1 MDFELSED
9 QQLLGRSAR
18 DFLAAAGLPG
28 LLRELRS
35 PEAGGHSATVWQAI
49 TELGWP
55 GLALPEDVGGGGGTF
70 LDLAALLE
78 ETGRALLP
86 RTFSGTVAAALVIDR
101 HGSEGQ
107 RAALLP
113 DLVGGRRIV
122 ALAVDGRG
130 GPGPDRRPSVEV
142 TREGGRVHL
151 SGGPVLV
158 PHASVA
164 DWLLVV
170 VRGAHGAA
178 GAAGSMATA
187 WVMVPADQ
195 PGVSRQVLRGFGN
208 DGLGRVRFEDVTLGE
223 DALLGCPGQG
233 GADDLPGALEVVVA
247 LLAVEMAGGAS
258 AVLERTVAYVKER
271 IQFDRPIGSFQAVQ
285 HAVADCAMAADAAR
299 YAAFQA
305 VWELDRSGRAPVE
318 VAIAKVA
325 AGDAF
330 KKATMAAHEL
340 HGGAGYVTDHDLH
353 LYSER
358 AQVDDLTFGTRDDY
372 LALLASGSRSTP

>member
-1 MDFELSED
+1 
-9 QQLLGRSAR
+9 
-18 DFLAAAGLPG
+18 
-28 LLRELRS
+28 
-35 PEAGGHSATVWQAI
+35 
-49 TELGWP
+49 
-55 GLALPEDVGGGGGTF
+55 
-70 LDLAALLE
+70 
-78 ETGRALLP
+78 
-86 RTFSGTVAAALVIDR
+86 
-101 HGSEGQ
+101 
-107 RAALLP
+107 
-113 DLVGGRRIV
+113 
-122 ALAVDGRG
+122 
-130 GPGPDRRPSVEV
+130 
-142 TREGGRVHL
+142 
-151 SGGPVLV
+151 
-158 PHASVA
+158 
-164 DWLLVV
+164 
-170 VRGAHGAA
+170 
-178 GAAGSMATA
+178 
-187 WVMVPADQ
+187 
-195 PGVSRQVLRGFGN
+195 
-208 DGLGRVRFEDVTLGE
+208 VTLGE
-223 DALLGCPGQG
+223 DALLGCPCQG

-271 IQFDRPIGSFQAVQ
+271 IQFDRPIGTFQAVQ